1 MNPTHTKEMD
11 AFSRELIDIL
21 PLMFR
26 EFSKREDNVLTRGK
40 ITFPQMVAID
50 YVSRKTKVKMTEL
63 ARVLSIQ
70 MSSATVLVDRL
81 IREKLLSRAREEAD
95 RRLVWVSATAK
106 GRKIIAEVLEQK
118 RNSIKQI
125 FGVLTEEERRQYL
138 GVIRKVKAHLLKD
151 LEDKQ
156 K

>member
-1 MNPTHTKEMD
+1 MNPPNSQKMD
-11 AFSRELIDIL
+11 AFSRELVEIL

-50 YVSRKTKVKMTEL
+50 YVSRKSKVKMTEL
-63 ARVLSIQ
+63 AKVLSIK

-81 IREKLLSRAREEAD
+81 IREKLLSRSREEED
-95 RRLVWVSATAK
+95 RRLVWVTATAK
-106 GRKIIAEVLEQK
+106 GRKLISEVLEQK

-125 FGVLTEEERRQYL
+125 FGVLTEEERGQYL
-138 GVIRKVKAHLLKD
+138 GVLRKVKDHILKD
-151 LEDKQ
+151 LEEKA
-156 K
+156 

>member
-1 MNPTHTKEMD
+1 MYQTPSSKMN
-11 AFSRELIDIL
+11 AFSRELVEIL

-50 YVSRKTKVKMTEL
+50 YVSRNSKVKMTEL
-63 ARVLSIQ
+63 AKVLSIK

-81 IREKLLSRAREEAD
+81 IREKLLSRARDEGD
-95 RRLVWVSATAK
+95 RRLVWVSATPK
-106 GRKIIAEVLEQK
+106 GRKLIAEVLEQK
-118 RNSIKQI
+118 RNSIKQL

-138 GVIRKVKAHLLKD
+138 GVVRKVKDHILKD
-151 LEDKQ
+151 LEEK
-156 K
+156 

>member
-1 MNPTHTKEMD
+1 MD

-138 GVIRKVKAHLLKD
+138 GVIREVKAHLLKD